1 MSHSEGKSFR
11 RDRTWSR
18 AIDSPSMARIAP
30 FRALRF
36 DQGRFADL
44 ARLLAPP
51 YDVISETQRKE
62 LEASHPRNIVH
73 LDLPRGEADG
83 RYENARA
90 QLDRWLAEGTL
101 RQDARP
107 ALYRYEQRFSF
118 TGAAGPQNYTRKGF
132 ISLIELSPFSARVV
146 LPHEHTLSGPK
157 VDRFKLIHATRA
169 HFSQVFSLYRD
180 PAGTIEA
187 TLDGAC
193 LAAPDVDATTPDG
206 CRHRLW
212 VVTDEAVI
220 AAVARGLAPRSV
232 MIADG
237 HHRYETMLA
246 IRDSL
251 RPASVPLGHSMADW
265 GVMFFAR
272 AEDPGL
278 LVLPTH
284 RMVHGLSAEA
294 LDSLAERCRP
304 WFEVVS
310 GSEEDAAAIEERLR
324 REGEKTVTFG
334 LRRAGAAGTT
344 WLKLRPDANLARLGP
359 PTLARLDVS
368 VLHGLLLDP
377 LLGIGSEAMAS
388 QSNLTYSHD
397 LRETL
402 ARVAASQVQAA
413 FLMNA
418 TKVSQV
424 LDACEAG
431 FVLPQ
436 KSTYFQPKLAT
447 GLVMA
452 RIDPDEEPVL
462 PKV

>member
-1 MSHSEGKSFR
+1 M
-11 RDRTWSR
+11 
-18 AIDSPSMARIAP
+18 PRIAA

-36 DQGRFADL
+36 DANRL
-44 ARLLAPP
+44 PEIARVIAPP
-51 YDVISETQRKE
+51 YDVISSEQRAV
-62 LEASHPRNIVH
+62 LEAQHERNIVH
-73 LDLPRGEADG
+73 LDLPRGEGDAKYDS
-83 RYENARA
+83 ARA
-90 QLDRWLAEGTL
+90 KLDAWIAEGSL
-101 RQDARP
+101 VEDGKP
-107 ALYRYEQRFSF
+107 AIYRYEQAF
-118 TGAAGPQNYTRKGF
+118 TFDTGPGPRGYVRKGF
-132 ISLIELSPFSARVV
+132 IATILLSPFADRIV

-157 VDRFKLIHATRA
+157 VDRFKLIRATRA

-180 PAGTIEA
+180 PAGTIESV
-187 TLDGAC
+187 LDGAC
-193 LAAPDVDATTPDG
+193 VAAPDVDATTPDG

-212 VVTDEAVI
+212 VLTDETVI
-220 AAVARGLAPRSV
+220 AAVAHGLAPRSV

-237 HHRYETMLA
+237 HHRYETMVA
-246 IRDSL
+246 IRDDM
-251 RPASVPLGHSMADW
+251 RPAGVPLGRSLADW

-284 RMVHGLSAEA
+284 RMVRGLSAEV
-294 LDSLAERCRP
+294 LSSLAERCRP

-310 GSEEDAAAIEERLR
+310 GSEEDAVAIEERLLH
-324 REGEKTVTFG
+324 EGEKAVTFA
-334 LRRAGAAGTT
+334 LRRAGARGTT
-344 WLKLRPDANLARLGP
+344 WLKLRADADVARLGP

-368 VLHGLLLDP
+368 VLHGLVLEP
-377 LLGIGSEAMAS
+377 LLGIGSEAMAK

-402 ARVAASQVQAA
+402 GRVAASEVQAA

-418 TKVSQV
+418 TKVAQV

-452 RIDPDEEPVL
+452 RIDPGQEPVL
-462 PKV
+462 PKA

>member
-1 MSHSEGKSFR
+1 
-11 RDRTWSR
+11 
-18 AIDSPSMARIAP
+18 
-30 FRALRF
+30 
-36 DQGRFADL
+36 
-44 ARLLAPP
+44 
-51 YDVISETQRKE
+51 
-62 LEASHPRNIVH
+62 
-73 LDLPRGEADG
+73 
-83 RYENARA
+83 
-90 QLDRWLAEGTL
+90 
-101 RQDARP
+101 
-107 ALYRYEQRFSF
+107 
-118 TGAAGPQNYTRKGF
+118 
-132 ISLIELSPFSARVV
+132 

-187 TLDGAC
+187 TLDRAC
-193 LAAPDVDATTPDG
+193 VATPDVDATTPDG

-251 RPASVPLGHSMADW
+251 RPANVPLGHSLADW

-272 AEDPGL
+272 ADDPGL

-304 WFEVVS
+304 WFDVVS
-310 GSEEDAAAIEERLR
+310 GSEEDAAAIEERLS
-324 REGEKTVTFG
+324 REGEKAVIFG

-344 WLKLRPDANLARLGP
+344 WLNLRPDADLARLGP

-368 VLHGLLLDP
+368 VLHGLVLNP

-402 ARVAASQVQAA
+402 GRVAASQVQAA

-452 RIDPDEEPVL
+452 RIDPGEEPVL

>member
-1 MSHSEGKSFR
+1 
-11 RDRTWSR
+11 
-18 AIDSPSMARIAP
+18 MARIAP

-44 ARLLAPP
+44 ASLLAPP
-51 YDVISETQRKE
+51 YDVIGEAQRAQ

-73 LDLPRGEADG
+73 LDLPRGEADA
-83 RYENARA
+83 RYESARA
-90 QLDRWLAEGTL
+90 QLDKWLAEGTL

-107 ALYRYEQRFSF
+107 ALYRYEQQF
-118 TGAAGPQNYTRKGF
+118 TFAGTAGPQKYTRKGF
-132 ISLIELSPFSARVV
+132 ISLIELSPFSARIV

-157 VDRFKLIHATRA
+157 VDRFKLIRATRA

-187 TLDGAC
+187 ALDGAC
-193 LAAPDVDATTPDG
+193 VAAPDVDATTPDG

-212 VVTDEAVI
+212 VVTDEATI
-220 AAVARGLAPRSV
+220 ATVARGLAPRSV

-237 HHRYETMLA
+237 HHRYETMVA
-246 IRDSL
+246 IRDDM
-251 RPASVPLGHSMADW
+251 RPAGVPLGRSLADW

-294 LDSLAERCRP
+294 LDTLAERSRP
-304 WFEVVS
+304 WFEVLS
-310 GSEEDAAAIEERLR
+310 GSEENPAAIEARLL
-324 REGEKTVTFG
+324 REGEKTVIFA
-334 LRRAGAAGTT
+334 LRRPGARGTT
-344 WLKLRPDANLARLGP
+344 WLKLRADADLARLGP

-368 VLHGLLLDP
+368 VLHGLVLDP
-377 LLGIGSEAMAS
+377 LLGIGAEAMAR

-402 ARVAASQVQAA
+402 GKVAASDVQAA

-452 RIDPDEEPVL
+452 RIDPGEEPVL
-462 PKV
+462 PNV

>member
-1 MSHSEGKSFR
+1 
-11 RDRTWSR
+11 
-18 AIDSPSMARIAP
+18 MARIAP

-36 DQGRFADL
+36 DQGRFSDL
-44 ARLLAPP
+44 APLLAPP
-51 YDVISETQRKE
+51 YDVISETQRKQ

-83 RYENARA
+83 RYQNARA
-90 QLDRWLAEGTL
+90 QLERWLAEGTL

-107 ALYRYEQRFSF
+107 ALYRYEQRFTF
-118 TGAAGPQNYTRKGF
+118 TGATGPQNYTRKGF

-157 VDRFKLIHATRA
+157 VDRFKLISATRA

-187 TLDGAC
+187 VLDSAC
-193 LAAPDVDATTPDG
+193 LAAPDVDVTTFDG

-220 AAVARGLAPRSV
+220 AAVARGLYPRSV

-237 HHRYETMLA
+237 HHRYETMVA

-251 RPASVPLGHSMADW
+251 RPASVPLGRSLADW

-272 AEDPGL
+272 AEDQGL

-284 RMVHGLSAEA
+284 RMVHGLSAET

-304 WFEVVS
+304 WFDVVS

-324 REGEKTVTFG
+324 RDGEKTVTFG

-359 PTLARLDVS
+359 PALARLDVS
-368 VLHGLLLDP
+368 VLHGLVLDP
-377 LLGIGSEAMAS
+377 LLGIGSAAMAS

-452 RIDPDEEPVL
+452 RIDPGEEPVL